1 MSARDT
7 QILFVGDMHLGRLPA
22 RVPASD
28 SLPQLA
34 ELGPGAAWRRTAHE
48 AVRLGVDAVALAGD
62 VVHGAGDTFEGASE
76 LGTGLAILARAGIP
90 VLAVA
95 GNHDTRVL
103 PDLAHHGGITLLG
116 PEGTWTFADIAPDGK
131 PAVRLVGWSFP
142 RPHWPE
148 SPLAAAPPPPPP
160 GVVTLGLLHADL
172 DVPGS
177 PYAPV
182 TGAELA
188 ATGYAGWLLG
198 HVHTPG
204 LPSGAGRPFYLGSLC
219 GLDPTETDV
228 HGPVLAS
235 VGDDG
240 QLSLRRLPLAPLRW
254 LSVDLDLGAA
264 KEPVADLE
272 PLTFDAVARACAASC
287 GPDDATLAFGI
298 RLALH
303 GAVDDPAAVRAAAE
317 ALAEKS
323 ATMPAAGAIA
333 FLEKVSVGTHQ
344 RVDLRQVA
352 QGDDP
357 PGLIARRILALEG
370 ADDVP
375 GIADAA
381 AWRAQLMAEA
391 RRAVTDVDQLAHYRC
406 LDEPVGDD
414 EIRREALA
422 TAWALYERLDRS
434 RKGASCG

>member
-1 MSARDT
+1 
-7 QILFVGDMHLGRLPA
+7 MHLGRLPA

-34 ELGPGAAWRRTAHE
+34 ELGPAAAWRRTAHE

-76 LGTGLAILARAGIP
+76 LATGLAILARAGIP

-103 PDLAHHGGITLLG
+103 PDLARHGGITLLG
-116 PEGTWTFADIAPDGK
+116 PGGTWTFADITPPGR
-131 PAVRLVGWSFP
+131 PAVRVVGWSFP

-182 TGAELA
+182 TGAALA

-198 HVHTPG
+198 HIHTPG
-204 LPSGAGRPFYLGSLC
+204 LPSANGRPFYLGSLC
-219 GLDPTETDV
+219 GLDPTETGV
-228 HGPVLAS
+228 HGPVLA
-235 VGDDG
+235 VIAQDG

-254 LSVDLDLGAA
+254 LGIDLDLGTAT
-264 KEPVADLE
+264 EPAADLG
-272 PLTFDAVARACAASC
+272 PLAYDAVARACAASNE
-287 GPDDATLAFGI
+287 PDDTTLAFGI
-298 RLALH
+298 RLALR
-303 GAVDDPAAVRAAAE
+303 GAVDDPAAVRAAAD

-323 ATMPAAGAIA
+323 PLMPAGGAVA
-333 FLEKVSVGTHQ
+333 FLEKITVATHQ
-344 RVDLRQVA
+344 RVDLRQAA

-357 PGLIARRILALEG
+357 PGLLARRILALEG

-375 GIADAA
+375 GIADASG
-381 AWRAQLMAEA
+381 WRAQLMAEA
-391 RRAVTDVDQLAHYRC
+391 RRAVTEVDHLAPYRC
-406 LDEPVGDD
+406 VEGPVDEE
-414 EIRREALA
+414 EIRSEALA

-434 RKGASCG
+434 RKGATCG